1 MSNYKPWNPD
11 WRYTKFTIDCLE
23 QIQKEFRYVKDNI
36 WHIYSHNDLVDS
48 DPDYWDF
55 SMMPR
60 SGIEEHVPTLVDWF
74 KRVGILDKW
83 IATAFAVVNKASNP
97 MRIHVDSI
105 ATDDRRVS
113 LNMPFLNCKNTWT
126 CWYDCELDEVEVPPK
141 NITPEI
147 LPHLHSRMVY
157 DPPLQK
163 GRWGVEPCNEIDRA
177 EMDSPVIV
185 NVTIPH
191 RPVSG
196 HDETRILLC
205 HRFTPE
211 LTEKEIK
218 NICNQ

>member
-36 WHIYSHNDLVDS
+36 WHTYSHNDLVDS

>member
-1 MSNYKPWNPD
+1 MNDYQPWNPD
-11 WRYTKFTIDCLE
+11 WRYTKFTVDCLE
-23 QIQKEFRYVKDNI
+23 QIQQEFQYVKDNI
-36 WHIYSHNDLVDS
+36 WHKYSHNDLVSD

-74 KRVGILDKW
+74 KRAGILDKW
-83 IATAFAVVNKASNP
+83 TATAFSVVNRASNP

-113 LNMPFLNCKNTWT
+113 LNMPFKNCSNTWT
-126 CWYDCELDEVEVPPK
+126 CWYDCELDDVEVPPE
-141 NITPEI
+141 ITPEV
-147 LPHLHSRMVY
+147 LPHLHSRMIY

-177 EMDSPVIV
+177 EMDSPVVV
-185 NVTIPH
+185 NVTVPH

-196 HDETRILLC
+196 HDNERILIC

-211 LTEKEIK
+211 LTAEEVLR
-218 NICNQ
+218 ICNL